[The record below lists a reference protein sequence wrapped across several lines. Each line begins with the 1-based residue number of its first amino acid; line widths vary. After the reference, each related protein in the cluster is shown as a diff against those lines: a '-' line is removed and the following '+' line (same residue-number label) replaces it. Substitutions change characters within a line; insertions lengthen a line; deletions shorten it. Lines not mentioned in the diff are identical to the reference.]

1 MDQRRTAT
9 PYCIIFTI
17 PGLVSGADSLQGMYG
32 QGYGMP
38 SSHAQFV
45 TFFSLYLS
53 FFLLLRHKPG
63 TRTPTS
69 LPERQAL
76 SIMACVCAGLVATS
90 RVYLNY
96 HTPKQVLVGCTAG
109 AVIAVAWFL
118 VTTILRRYGW
128 IDWALDTP
136 VARFLRMRDLAVTE
150 DLADAGWDRWESKQ
164 KARRSKENG
173 TPRKNR

>member
-1 MDQRRTAT
+1 
-9 PYCIIFTI
+9 
-17 PGLVSGADSLQGMYG
+17 MYG

-53 FFLLLRHKPG
+53 FFLLFRHKPAPSR
-63 TRTPTS
+63 THTPTS
-69 LPERQAL
+69 LLERQAL
-76 SIMACVCAGLVATS
+76 SMVACVCAGLVATS
-90 RVYLNY
+90 RIYLNY

-128 IDWALDTP
+128 IDWALDISL
-136 VARFLRMRDLAVTE
+136 ARSLRMRDLAVTE
-150 DLADAGWDRWESKQ
+150 DLADAGWGRWESRR
-164 KARRSKENG
+164 KAGRSKENG
-173 TPRKNR
+173 TLRKHR

>member
-1 MDQRRTAT
+1 
-9 PYCIIFTI
+9 
-17 PGLVSGADSLQGMYG
+17 MYG

-53 FFLLLRHKPG
+53 FFLLFRHKPAPSS
-63 TRTPTS
+63 THTPTS

-76 SIMACVCAGLVATS
+76 SIVACVCAGLVATS
-90 RVYLNY
+90 RVYLKY

-128 IDWALDTP
+128 IDWALDIP
-136 VARFLRMRDLAVTE
+136 LARSLRMRDLAVTE
-150 DLADAGWDRWESKQ
+150 DLADAGWGRWESRR

-173 TPRKNR
+173 APRKNR